1 LRRVAESSDEVA
13 CLVLRGWAGS
23 RLEGRDG
30 LVCRG
35 EKNSG
40 EHRPP
45 ARGNSGW
52 CERTRKGS
60 KASKRVKLVEGSDPA
75 ASGPG

>member
-1 LRRVAESSDEVA
+1 MRRVAESSDEVA

-35 EKNSG
+35 EKTQESTG
-40 EHRPP
+40 LQL
-45 ARGNSGW
+45 GV
-52 CERTRKGS
+52 TRVGANGLAKGV
-60 KASKRVKLVEGSDPA
+60 RLRNG
-75 ASGPG
+75 